1 LDSLDKED
9 RWVLLK
15 MILDISIYKKD
26 ISSMINIENSESYS
40 DFMFFMLIIVLQQKN
55 LDRLKEPGNK
65 KDTTLLDFMSK

>member
-1 LDSLDKED
+1 
-9 RWVLLK
+9 